1 MKQIII
7 ANSNI
12 SIKEFKGQRVV
23 TLKDVDMVHNRPN
36 GTARKR
42 FNDNKNHFI
51 YGEDYYKVKCKEV
64 RPFFGQTLP
73 NGYNPNADLILVT
86 ESGYLMLVKSFTDDL
101 SWTVQREL
109 VNSYF
114 RVKDLVPTTSDYN
127 CYTYIP
133 KTYHGRPI
141 LTVNDISHLYNIN
154 ANTLHT
160 HIKNKLTPDRDY
172 KLLQGYEVAE
182 YNKENSSLSNHCRK
196 SVFVIFNTG
205 LTRLISY
212 YKLDESK
219 TPSFMITHKGYVVNC
234 GVQSLMEYIRR
245 EIKGVEALTYLL
257 ESDDSPHNLENY
269 RKLLTNKL
277 SAINWWKMDVENISL
292 DIQRITVPQLQAI
305 HRGEYGIK

>member
-23 TLKDVDMVHNRPN
+23 TLNDIDIVHNRPN
-36 GTARKR
+36 GTARRNFNVNKSR
-42 FNDNKNHFI
+42 FI
-51 YGEDYYKVKCKEV
+51 EGEDFFKVCANEIRTHKIMSISNKV
-64 RPFFGQTLP
+64 REDVTL
-73 NGYNPNADLILVT
+73 LT

-114 RVKDLVPTTSDYN
+114 RIKDLVPTTSDYN

-154 ANTLHT
+154 TNTLHT
-160 HIKNKLTPDRDY
+160 HIKNKLVPDRDY

-277 SAINWWKMDVENISL
+277 SAINWWKTDVENVSL
-292 DIQRITVPQLQAI
+292 DIRRITVPQLQAI